1 MKHGYL
7 RYHTP
12 SKERSGFGPPRI
24 MNPRAPEFVPGRA
37 WQSNPG
43 NANYVFEMSTA
54 EEEKVDDESNND
66 VKDGASKKKFS
77 ESEKSELA
85 RQILLSFIVKS
96 VQHNKDHVLVRR
108 VFSFQKILQMQLKMT
123 VQL

>member
-37 WQSNPG
+37 WQSNPS

-66 VKDGASKKKFS
+66 VKDDASKKKFP
-77 ESEKSELA
+77 KSQKLELA
-85 RQILLSFIVKS
+85 RQVLPSFIIKS
-96 VQHNKDHVLVRR
+96 V
-108 VFSFQKILQMQLKMT
+108 
-123 VQL
+123 